1 MAVIPIT
8 EFLCGF
14 PILEITHFH
23 VTIVT
28 WKCYL
33 DSSAFFRR
41 QPRLGNIFVFR
52 RQKEGC
58 KKKLDVFNFMIQS
71 NDMQSNWP
79 EQNLQVIRTLMERS
93 AVYRRALAPI
103 MLMAGA
109 VGTLA
114 ALAGWKLKLDQP
126 LNFFRYWS
134 AISVLVLVPAFL
146 MVRRQAL
153 QAKEPVWSPPTRRV
167 IQALLPACVVGF
179 GLVLVMVLTLP
190 SLDNLTQAL
199 TWIMIYGCGLHAAGF
214 FMPRGIK
221 LLGWIFIIGA
231 GALVAWCLGMHVRLP
246 PDSPHFVMGFF
257 FGGLHLA
264 YGIYLY
270 FTEQKSNET

>member
-1 MAVIPIT
+1 
-8 EFLCGF
+8 
-14 PILEITHFH
+14 
-23 VTIVT
+23 
-28 WKCYL
+28 
-33 DSSAFFRR
+33 
-41 QPRLGNIFVFR
+41 
-52 RQKEGC
+52 
-58 KKKLDVFNFMIQS
+58 
-71 NDMQSNWP
+71 MQSHWAD
-79 EQNLQVIRTLMERS
+79 QNLLVIRTLMERS

-126 LNFFRYWS
+126 LDFFGYWS
-134 AISVLVLVPAFL
+134 GISVLVLVVAFL
-146 MVRRQAL
+146 MVRRQSL
-153 QAKEPVWSPPTRRV
+153 QAKEPVWSPPTRRA
-167 IQALLPACVVGF
+167 IQALLPTYVV
-179 GLVLVMVLTLP
+179 GLVLGVVVRYAGLGNLLP
-190 SLDNLTQAL
+190 AL

-221 LLGWIFIIGA
+221 LLGWIFIIGSS
-231 GALVAWCLGMHVRLP
+231 ALAAWCLGMHFQLP

-264 YGIYLY
+264 YGVYLY